1 MTNLQFMV
9 YLYDEDTGACVGI
22 HPCTDRK
29 VADAKA
35 AKFHSQGYF
44 VKIVDTADNT
54 VVYTLG

>member
-1 MTNLQFMV
+1 MV

-54 VVYTLG
+54 VVNTLG